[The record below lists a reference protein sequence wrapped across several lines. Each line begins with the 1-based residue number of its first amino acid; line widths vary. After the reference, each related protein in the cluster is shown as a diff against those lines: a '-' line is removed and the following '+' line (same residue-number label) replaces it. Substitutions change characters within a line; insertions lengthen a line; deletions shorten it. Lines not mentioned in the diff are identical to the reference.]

1 MWLKKYK
8 PTTSWRRQMTWNTF
22 EEITRSEPYKPLTYS
37 ILKKAWRNNT
47 WRVTIRHQGWWHKKL
62 YRKIDFKFTDK
73 LDVPAKV
80 ESIEYDP
87 YRTAFI
93 ALICYND
100 WERRYVIAHKDMKV
114 WDVVI
119 TSDTAKPISWNRVL
133 ISNIPVWLNVYNVEL
148 IVWQW
153 ATSVRSAWSSAL
165 IISQEWEYTQV
176 KMPSWEIRLVHKK
189 CYATIWVVSNTI
201 NNQIV
206 IGKAW
211 RSRWKGIRP
220 TVLGKS
226 MNAVDH
232 PHWGWEWHSPIG
244 MPTPKTPWWKPALWV
259 KTRNRK
265 YTNKWILKKWKGKGF
280 SEAA

>member
-1 MWLKKYK
+1 
-8 PTTSWRRQMTWNTF
+8 F
-22 EEITRSEPYKPLTYS
+22 
-37 ILKKAWRNNT
+37 
-47 WRVTIRHQGWWHKKL
+47 
-62 YRKIDFKFTDK
+62 KITDK

-100 WERRYVIAHKDMKV
+100 GERRYVIAHKDMKV
-114 WDVVI
+114 GDVVI
-119 TSDTAKPISWNRVL
+119 TSDTAKPISGNRVL
-133 ISNIPVWLNVYNVEL
+133 ISNIPVGLNVYNVEL
-148 IVWQW
+148 IVGQG
-153 ATSVRSAWSSAL
+153 ATSVRSAGSSAL
-165 IISQEWEYTQV
+165 IISQEGEYTQV
-176 KMPSWEIRLVHKK
+176 KMPSGEIRLVHKK
-189 CYATIWVVSNTI
+189 CYATIGVVSNTI

-206 IGKAW
+206 IGKAG

-232 PHWGWEWHSPIG
+232 PHGGGEGHSPIG
-244 MPTPKTPWWKPALWV
+244 MPTPKTPWGKPALGV

-265 YTNKWILKKWKGKGF
+265 YTNKWILKKGKGKGF